1 MNNPLF
7 LLGAGFNL
15 DANEEAGYHNG
26 YNKEDFLSCEL
37 FGDVGYPL
45 ANNLKKICFPAEN
58 NSSISIEELFYKA
71 INSNYLEPI
80 IKLCKKIIF
89 ADGIIVPKLL
99 PESKHPNCY
108 LDFFNRFKTSSF
120 LTFNYDSLPEIFL
133 YKLNHWNPHDG
144 YGCSV
149 ESNFYGTSEEKTK
162 LLQNASKSLV
172 VHLHG
177 SLYVLTSNFDLI
189 EEKESYNL
197 VKPKKPTFTFDPQTP
212 LFHPNYD
219 SVPPQI
225 VNESLENRIIAPIPD
240 KTKGLKKDFIDKMY
254 SKAKDF
260 INNTNQIVVIGY
272 NFSEHDK
279 SSYHNLIQDF
289 KNEILIISPNA
300 EELKDRLKNEYT
312 EIQWYAESSSFKVWV
327 DNIFRGLN

>member
-1 MNNPLF
+1 MSNPLF

-26 YNKEDFLSCEL
+26 YNKEDFLSCKL
-37 FGDVGYPL
+37 FGNVGYPL
-45 ANNLKKICFPAEN
+45 ANDLKKICFPTDKN
-58 NSSISIEELFYKA
+58 LFISIEELFYNA
-71 INSNYLEPI
+71 INDNNLEPI
-80 IKLCKKIIF
+80 LKLCKKITV
-89 ADGIIVPKLL
+89 ADGIIIPKLL
-99 PESKHPNCY
+99 PEHEQPNCY
-108 LDFFNRFKTSSF
+108 LEFFNRFKTSSF

-144 YGCSV
+144 YGCPV
-149 ESNFYGTSEEKTK
+149 ESNFYGTLEEKNN
-162 LLQNASKSLV
+162 LLKNISKSLV
-172 VHLHG
+172 IHLHG

-189 EEKESYNL
+189 EEKENYNL
-197 VKPKKPTFTFDPQTP
+197 VKPKRPTFTFDPQTP

-254 SKAKDF
+254 SKAKDL
-260 INNTNQIVVIGY
+260 INNTKQIVVIGY

-279 SSYHNLIQDF
+279 SSYHNLVKDY

-300 EELKDRLKNEYT
+300 EKLKDRLKNEYT
-312 EIQWYAESSSFKVWV
+312 EIQWYAKSSSFKVWV
-327 DNIFRGLN
+327 DSGFRGLN